1 MSSSRSSSTD
11 DQSVDDGGSAVARP
25 ARSWH
30 SLAVADV
37 TRALD
42 TDPACGLTLA
52 QAATRLSE
60 VGPNAIREGI
70 ARGPL
75 AMLFAQFTDFM
86 ILVLI
91 AAAIVAGVVGEPQDA
106 ISIVVIVV
114 LNAIIGFAQE
124 NRAEKAIV
132 ALKKIA
138 APMARVR
145 RDGMVSD
152 VAAVGLVPGDVV
164 VLEAGSLVPADL
176 RIVEAAQLR
185 TDESALTGESQPVDK
200 IVDALPAD
208 LPLAERRN
216 MTFKGTLVTQGRG
229 VALVVATGMDTE
241 LGRIAAL
248 LTSAQTTQ
256 TPLQRRLAKLGS
268 RLALVVLAIC
278 AVILV
283 AGLLRGE
290 PLVLMFLTAVS
301 LAVAAIPEA
310 LPAVVTVSLA
320 LGARKMVQKHAL
332 IRRLPAVETL
342 GSVTYIC
349 SDKTGTLTRNRMRVE
364 VVFAAGREKKL
375 EAGNAMEGNPW
386 PLLFQAMALNND
398 ASFDR
403 EGRAVGDPTETALL
417 EAARDAGWD
426 RDALTE
432 ALPRVGELPFDSTRK
447 RMSTLHCEAARGEMD
462 TWVVFVKGAPEETL
476 ACCSVQLGR
485 DGIEVLDRA
494 AVLATADMLAARGY
508 RVLGFALRRIEM
520 ARERPANDELERDL
534 VFLGFAGLIDPVRP
548 EAASAVD
555 ECRSAGITPV
565 MITGDHPA
573 TAGAIARELG
583 IVDAGGEVV
592 SGPELAQMD
601 DAALAAR
608 VRDIRVYARVDP
620 EQKIR
625 IVRALQARGEFVA
638 MTGDGVNDAPA
649 LKRADIGV
657 AMGKGGTDVAREAAA
672 MVLLDDNFAT
682 IVSAVREGRRI
693 FDNIRKFLKYSMT
706 GNAGTVWTIFLA
718 PLAGLPI
725 PLLPI
730 QILWINLATDGL
742 PGLALANERAEPNV
756 MQRPPRPP
764 NESMF
769 AHGMGQHIVWVGLA
783 IAAVCVPL
791 QAWAWHAGNSHWQ
804 TMIFTVLCFSR
815 LAQCISIRSENHSVF
830 TIGFWS
836 NPLLMGA
843 VLLTVALHLATIY
856 VPALNPIFK
865 TEPLDV
871 AELTLCFA
879 VSTIVFFTV
888 EIEKWLIRR
897 RLIYTKARPQKS
909 V

>member
-1 MSSSRSSSTD
+1 M
-11 DQSVDDGGSAVARP
+11 
-25 ARSWH
+25 
-30 SLAVADV
+30 
-37 TRALD
+37 
-42 TDPACGLTLA
+42 
-52 QAATRLSE
+52 
-60 VGPNAIREGI
+60 
-70 ARGPL
+70 
-75 AMLFAQFTDFM
+75 
-86 ILVLI
+86 
-91 AAAIVAGVVGEPQDA
+91 
-106 ISIVVIVV
+106 
-114 LNAIIGFAQE
+114 
-124 NRAEKAIV
+124 
-132 ALKKIA
+132 
-138 APMARVR
+138 
-145 RDGMVSD
+145 
-152 VAAVGLVPGDVV
+152 
-164 VLEAGSLVPADL
+164 
-176 RIVEAAQLR
+176 
-185 TDESALTGESQPVDK
+185 
-200 IVDALPAD
+200 
-208 LPLAERRN
+208 
-216 MTFKGTLVTQGRG
+216 
-229 VALVVATGMDTE
+229 
-241 LGRIAAL
+241 
-248 LTSAQTTQ
+248 
-256 TPLQRRLAKLGS
+256 
-268 RLALVVLAIC
+268 
-278 AVILV
+278 
-283 AGLLRGE
+283 
-290 PLVLMFLTAVS
+290 
-301 LAVAAIPEA
+301 
-310 LPAVVTVSLA
+310 
-320 LGARKMVQKHAL
+320 QKHAL

-476 ACCSVQLGR
+476 ACCSVQVGR
-485 DGIEVLDRA
+485 DGVEVLDRA
-494 AVLATADMLAARGY
+494 AVLATADVLAARGY

-856 VPALNPIFK
+856 VPVLNPIFK

-897 RLIYTKARPQKS
+897 RLIYARGAPSEVGVKPDAVEVDRSPVAVVAGIPDVLIVEAHPQARQRVPAVVGLEDVLRAVVELSVAKKEPQAAELEVGAMATGQTVHIDGRADSVAVASPQSTVDEHAGGERTIDLGEGVGFGEPVIPANAHVRADAFHDLLLHADAEPVLVLRAAYGRNAGHGAGGEPEGDGLVVVAHVRVITKPQQAEDTVAATPPVRHVQLRNVAVILEDARVQGQTSWIPS
-909 V
+909 AP